1 MEKMFGPAYTGDPGV
16 PHSDKEAF
24 GSIFWGSVAFSAY
37 SIACPYYW
45 EQCNNMFK
53 WVSVFTLFLDVLC
66 FLVDFECFPGG
77 GFRGLCVYIALTMS
91 LDDVYRS
98 WHDLAM
104 VHEQHHWKRA
114 QKKGKDYEFKVSS
127 LHFLANF
134 GRVLGC
140 RELSRWLTRWLP

>member
-45 EQCNNMFK
+45 EQCNNMFN
-53 WVSVFTLFLDVLC
+53 
-66 FLVDFECFPGG
+66 
-77 GFRGLCVYIALTMS
+77 
-91 LDDVYRS
+91 

-114 QKKGKDYEFKVSS
+114 QKKGKDYEFKWNKI
-127 LHFLANF
+127 LNKTQ
-134 GRVLGC
+134 
-140 RELSRWLTRWLP
+140 RESYYHNWADYFP